1 MARFNTQPITGSVTA
16 GGTLAALT
24 QNGFIQLTGTAPYT
38 LILPSPVLYPGFNQ
52 TFYNATSGV
61 VTLTTPA
68 NVFTGAGG
76 SGTATVTVPTTS
88 TINLVSDGV
97 NYIVVGEDGTSL
109 TATTGS
115 FSGNVTIN
123 GASATLSVTPQT
135 VTIAPGGASTIDNV
149 AVGATTRGSGAFTSL
164 TANAAV
170 TFTAGTASSTT
181 GSGSLVV
188 SGGIGVSGNINSGG
202 TVAAVALSGPLTG
215 TLQTAAQANITSVG
229 TLTSLNVGG
238 VIGSNASS
246 TGTLNLGETGGGATY
261 VAASIIGTASTL
273 YAPVGKLSFRLPTH
287 GANTDYGL
295 TEQMFIEGTGADSR
309 GAYKLVILPFGG
321 QVGIGTTTPATRLSA
336 TTTRHGNADGLSAH
350 LNAIQW
356 EVSGQGYTSVVSNI
370 SSGAGNYN
378 AGLLVKLG
386 STDVTDKIL
395 DLESGGVNRVRVL
408 GNGNVGIGAGAT
420 TPANKV
426 QIGSVGSSGYSGND
440 LAIGNGTQVM
450 SIYMDPAGAASFYTN
465 TRFAFLP
472 SGGGATGY
480 VGIGTTSPVIAFQV
494 DNAGLD
500 FGSGLKGNA
509 ILNDTSAIATGQGGG
524 IAFGGVYTGST
535 TTQYAMVSGARENAS
550 SGNYAGAL
558 ILSSRPSGGSVTER
572 LRINSGGDIVFGN
585 GAAGVNRQF
594 TINGSINKASRII
607 FQESGVDRWLIGHG
621 AASENGNFEIY
632 SANGNNFSFTRA
644 GNFTAAGTVTANS
657 DITLKTNVTTITNS
671 LDKVLALRGV
681 MFDRISTGNHEM
693 GVIAQ
698 EVELVVPEL
707 VITDENGI
715 KSVAYGNTV
724 ALLIEAVKE
733 QQLQIEQLK
742 KRLV

>member
-24 QNGFIQLTGTAPYT
+24 QNAFIQLTGTAPYT
-38 LILPSPVLYPGFNQ
+38 VTLPSPVLYPGFNQ
-52 TFYNATSGV
+52 TFYNATSGTI
-61 VTLTTPA
+61 TLTTPA

-76 SGTATVTVPTTS
+76 SGTANVIVPTTS
-88 TINLVSDGV
+88 TINIVSDGV
-97 NYIVVGEDGTSL
+97 NYVVVGEDGTSL
-109 TATTGS
+109 TATTGL

-123 GASATLSVTPQT
+123 GAGATLSVTPQT
-135 VTIAPGGASTIDNV
+135 VTINPGGSSTIDNINI
-149 AVGATTRGSGAFTSL
+149 GATTRGSGAFNTL

-215 TLQTAAQANITSVG
+215 TIQTAAQPNITSVG
-229 TLTSLNVGG
+229 TLTGLTV
-238 VIGSNASS
+238 NASS
-246 TGTLNLGETGGGATY
+246 TGTLNLGQTGGGASY
-261 VAASIIGTASTL
+261 VAASLVATASTL

-309 GAYKLVILPFGG
+309 GAYKISML
-321 QVGIGTTTPATRLSA
+321 Q
-336 TTTRHGNADGLSAH
+336 HG
-350 LNAIQW
+350 
-356 EVSGQGYTSVVSNI
+356 
-370 SSGAGNYN
+370 
-378 AGLLVKLG
+378 
-386 STDVTDKIL
+386 
-395 DLESGGVNRVRVL
+395 
-408 GNGNVGIGAGAT
+408 GNVGIGTSSPAAKLDIKLAADGDFLVGRHSASTAKLVYAYQSGSDGYLELRTGADAIVTKLSGYAGTPSYFLSNVGISTAT
-420 TPANKV
+420 TANKL

-440 LAIGNGTQVM
+440 LAVGNGTQVM
-450 SIYMDPAGAASFYTN
+450 SIYMDPAGAATFYTN
-465 TRFAFLP
+465 TRFSFLP
-472 SGGGATGY
+472 SGSGATGN
-480 VGIGTTSPVIAFQV
+480 VGIGTSSPVTKLHVAGAGNTTGGNIHLG
-494 DNAGLD
+494 DNT
-500 FGSGLKGNA
+500 
-509 ILNDTSAIATGQGGG
+509 DTTAKWTYITGAHYNGATNPTG
-524 IAFGGVYTGST
+524 IALIGSYASATANAVVIGGNIFEAHPATEIQFWTHSAT
-535 TTQYAMVSGARENAS
+535 THS
-550 SGNYAGAL
+550 
-558 ILSSRPSGGSVTER
+558 SGGSQR
-572 LRINSGGDIVFGN
+572 LLINTSGDIVFG
-585 GAAGVNRQF
+585 GGQSGVNRQF
-594 TINGSINKASRII
+594 TINGAINKASRII

-621 AASENGNFEIY
+621 AASENANFEIY
-632 SANGNNFSFTRA
+632 SANGNNFVFTRA

-657 DITLKTNVTTITNS
+657 DITLKTNINTITHA

-707 VITDENGI
+707 VLTDENGI